1 MLQYDQLY
9 SADYCRELV
18 AVSKVNVLLYIL
30 STCISNEQYT
40 PRLVLDANVHSGG
53 ERSVSTILYLMA
65 MQDLQRSPFRVV
77 DEINQGMDP
86 HNERLVFSRI
96 VRNSCGPDRPQ
107 FFLITPKL
115 LQGLVAMDNRDVTVL
130 FIMNG
135 LYAPPG
141 TEPFTLKEL
150 NDRK

>member
-1 MLQYDQLY
+1 
-9 SADYCRELV
+9 
-18 AVSKVNVLLYIL
+18 
-30 STCISNEQYT
+30 
-40 PRLVLDANVHSGG
+40 
-53 ERSVSTILYLMA
+53 
-65 MQDLQRSPFRVV
+65 
-77 DEINQGMDP
+77 MDP

-115 LQGLVAMDNRDVTVL
+115 LQGLVAMDNRYVTVL

-150 NDRK
+150 NDRKRALLNGSSSSSSSSTSGGSGGGCGGGSSKRARTG

>member
-1 MLQYDQLY
+1 VHTTTATLY
-9 SADYCRELV
+9 CV
-18 AVSKVNVLLYIL
+18 
-30 STCISNEQYT
+30 T
-40 PRLVLDANVHSGG
+40 
-53 ERSVSTILYLMA
+53 
-65 MQDLQRSPFRVV
+65 
-77 DEINQGMDP
+77 QGMDP

-150 NDRK
+150 NDRKRALLNGGGGSSAAAGSSKRARTG